1 MIIKRKISMKQKK
14 TVMHLSVELVS
25 KELTSTKIQGSDSV
39 IPLCIQTNVS
49 CQNAPR
55 FVRP

>member
-1 MIIKRKISMKQKK
+1 MKQKK

-25 KELTSTKIQGSDSV
+25 KELTCTKIQGSDSV

-49 CQNAPR
+49 CQNALR